1 MKFEQ
6 KLNKDKDENSTCM
19 YDDFLLY
26 TVTLAKIVLVV
37 VLGHNNY
44 NQNNCS

>member
-19 YDDFLLY
+19 YDVIY
-26 TVTLAKIVLVV
+26 CNPCKKVLVV

>member
-19 YDDFLLY
+19 YDVIY
-26 TVTLAKIVLVV
+26 CNPCKKK
-37 VLGHNNY
+37 Y
-44 NQNNCS
+44 

>member
-19 YDDFLLY
+19 YELLY
-26 TVTLAKIVLVV
+26 TVTLAKKVLVV